1 MPIAENILE
10 NLASILASIL
20 RQTSNFTNKNTAIAG
35 RWDYSQKLSNVII
48 NVLIF
53 LMHQK
58 IHSHFLYKFN
68 LSFKSELGNTFQIQK
83 PNNNADFGHSGI
95 VYYPN

>member
-35 RWDYSQKLSNVII
+35 RWDYSQKHL
-48 NVLIF
+48 F
-53 LMHQK
+53 
-58 IHSHFLYKFN
+58 
-68 LSFKSELGNTFQIQK
+68 
-83 PNNNADFGHSGI
+83 
-95 VYYPN
+95 